1 MSNQSTTRIIPIV
14 QTSAPSA
21 QRDSP
26 VTFATRQDA
35 SNIEIVPNAQPNSL
49 NATNYQPAQVPSS
62 YNHIRDVSPANRPS
76 TDSAQSTSRPMQ
88 RKTSIEDVGDKVIG
102 MLDEIERRVEHLRE
116 VAAQMEQER
125 EALLEMLGTLQMNK
139 DMLRL
144 GHGEREDLEATMS
157 RLITRC
163 RTVEVMVNT
172 PRNSEQQRA
181 LGAVNQQIED
191 LIHAMQNDVS
201 KSIEFCDRLLNTC
214 SPDIIAGPIDQK
226 FQAILI
232 ECTAEDQKR
241 VRRRLAQLRSQMER
255 AGKCIQ
261 PNYQ

>member
-1 MSNQSTTRIIPIV
+1 MSNQPTTRIIPIV
-14 QTSAPSA
+14 QTSAPSSN
-21 QRDSP
+21 RDSP
-26 VTFATRQDA
+26 VTFARQDA
-35 SNIEIVPNAQPNSL
+35 TNIEVVPNAPTSSL
-49 NATNYQPAQVPSS
+49 NPSNYQPAQVPSS

-76 TDSAQSTSRPMQ
+76 TESQNRPMQ

-116 VAAQMEQER
+116 VATQMEQER
-125 EALLEMLGTLQMNK
+125 EALLEMLGTMQMNK

-144 GHGEREDLEATMS
+144 GHGEREDLEATMN
-157 RLITRC
+157 RLMTRC
-163 RTVEVMVNT
+163 RTVEVTVNT
-172 PRNSEQQRA
+172 PRNPEQQRA

-191 LIHAMQNDVS
+191 LIHSMQNDIT
-201 KSIEFCDRLLNTC
+201 KSIECCSRLLNTC
-214 SPDIIAGPIDQK
+214 SPDVIAGPIDQK

-241 VRRRLAQLRSQMER
+241 IRRRLAQLRSQMER